1 MHPFRKLAVW
11 QKAHELALASYR
23 VTESVSY
30 RRFPGLADQLRRAAF
45 SIPTNIAEGSGR
57 DTPEQFAHFLEIAI
71 GSAREVDY
79 LLLLA
84 ADLEAIGRSD
94 HAKLEARNDQVCRM
108 LVALRATIRDRA
120 LSKRLGSRGRKSGG
134 EKVSR
139 GRRDREDEPE
149 AQRA

>member
-84 ADLEAIGRSD
+84 ADLEAIGRD
-94 HAKLEARNDQVCRM
+94 
-108 LVALRATIRDRA
+108 
-120 LSKRLGSRGRKSGG
+120 RKS
-134 EKVSR
+134 VV
-139 GRRDREDEPE
+139 
-149 AQRA
+149 